1 MKILICMRKSECRY
15 NALRVGGKIA
25 RATHSQITVLFV
37 LPKPPERFEEY
48 LEADVDERG
57 RSLKDRVEDS
67 HRIDQRLL
75 KEAEEELTSIGISAE
90 MKLRHGDPV
99 KEAIKESVEGR
110 YDLIVV
116 GARALQGIKAKFESF
131 SERLIEHASIP
142 VLVANSVSE
151 LSNILLCVE
160 GTRQSQITVEYA
172 ADFAKAMNA
181 KVTVL
186 SVAKNEKE
194 VEKAWEAVHYAEEIL
209 KEANIAADGKIR
221 IGKPITEI
229 EEESVNYDLV
239 LVGSHK
245 FGILETLLLSNPS
258 LDIVESS
265 RAPIL
270 VVRKG
275 EEAVCRDSQ

>member
-15 NALRVGGKIA
+15 NALRVGGTIA
-25 RATHSQITVLFV
+25 LATHSDITVLFV
-37 LPKPPERFEEY
+37 LPHPLERFEEY
-48 LEADVDERG
+48 LEADVDEKG
-57 RSLKDRVEDS
+57 RSIKDRVEES
-67 HRIDQRLL
+67 HQIDQRLL
-75 KEAEEELTSIGISAE
+75 REAKEELASIGIDAE
-90 MKLRHGDPV
+90 VKLRQGAPV

-116 GARALQGIKAKFESF
+116 GSRSLQGIKAKFESF

-142 VLVANSVSE
+142 VLVANSVSK

-160 GTRQSQITVEYA
+160 GTGQSRITVEYA

-181 KVTVL
+181 KVTIL

-209 KEANIAADGKIR
+209 KEARITADGKIR

-229 EEESVNYDLV
+229 EEESVSYDLV

-275 EEAVCRDSQ
+275 EAACKDSQ